1 MEREPDR
8 RPGSPAKRCAV
19 RGGVQVARVPRK
31 MNQSGDW
38 PRPETGRLCE
48 QWRSSRPSSSI
59 PCLFTPGR
67 GADSGT
73 RIRRVAGT
81 APKAVGCEQWGSGP
95 PRSSMEGAP
104 PARQRALNTRGGLG
118 GP

>member
-67 GADSGT
+67 GAVLESEPA
-73 RIRRVAGT
+73 RRGDRFEHGSAF
-81 APKAVGCEQWGSGP
+81 ARWGSFP
-95 PRSSMEGAP
+95 PLSALEDARPAP
-104 PARQRALNTRGGLG
+104 QRGLNPRDG
-118 GP
+118 